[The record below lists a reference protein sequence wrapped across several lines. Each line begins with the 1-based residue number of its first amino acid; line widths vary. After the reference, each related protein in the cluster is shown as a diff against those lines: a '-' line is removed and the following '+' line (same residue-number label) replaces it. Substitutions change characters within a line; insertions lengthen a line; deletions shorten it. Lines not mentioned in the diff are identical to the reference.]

1 MSSPM
6 EQKKI
11 EKRTQD
17 EPWGCPVF
25 RYPAKKEQPRK
36 EAELWTV
43 KRRTLDCSVPK
54 TYFFYFK
61 FFFFYP
67 TPATAGSFYRT
78 PPTSSCQNG
87 KLTES
92 SLVQVNKLLLPFLA
106 PPAPARS
113 LLTLGSAAEEWR
125 WWAGVLNLFIFNW
138 RIAVQNCVG
147 AVKHQHESAIGIHM
161 SRLSWLSLPLTSP
174 SHPRLLIMETF
185 SHGVACAQQNTGE
198 KSWLM
203 LQ

>member
-54 TYFFYFK
+54 TYFFYLK
-61 FFFFYP
+61 KFFFYP

-106 PPAPARS
+106 PPAPSRS

-125 WWAGVLNLFIFNW
+125 WWAGVNFSF
-138 RIAVQNCVG
+138 
-147 AVKHQHESAIGIHM
+147 SAHCQCLKRKSTYWAGRAIQGGIQG
-161 SRLSWLSLPLTSP
+161 RLWLSPTSAGC
-174 SHPRLLIMETF
+174 RI
-185 SHGVACAQQNTGE
+185 
-198 KSWLM
+198 
-203 LQ
+203 